1 MNNFNAI
8 TCTVSA
14 TLLTL
19 LLSSTVNAAA
29 PSPAKIDHPAKE
41 SELATIT
48 LTPEAE
54 HRLGLVV
61 TTVERRELAQL
72 RELAGEIT
80 VPSQLENAKHNSP
93 TIGQSV
99 LAILPLLS
107 PAEQLRLA
115 QAQID
120 ADGQVEQA
128 KVQLNGAKQSLQR
141 AVQMQ
146 ADKVGTG
153 RSVDDARLQANL
165 AENNLQTAKLRRE
178 LLGPALLATT
188 NPKEVWVR
196 VAVYAGD
203 LAKLDTKKEV
213 FISVLGDSLN
223 STSVKALPIKA
234 PPSANAAAATLDV
247 FYKLSNRDGAF
258 RLGQRVKVGIPMQAN
273 ASELTL
279 PWSAIVYDIEGGAWV
294 YQQIAPLVYQRR
306 RVQVQRVVDNLAA
319 LSGDI
324 TEGSNVVVTGVAEL
338 FGTEFG
344 IGK

>member
-1 MNNFNAI
+1 MNEFHYI
-8 TCTVSA
+8 SYKISVVM
-14 TLLTL
+14 
-19 LLSSTVNAAA
+19 LSLSLGSPANAAA
-29 PSPAKIDHPAKE
+29 PSPAKVDHPIKE
-41 SELATIT
+41 TELSTIT
-48 LTPEAE
+48 LTQEAE

-61 TTVERRELAQL
+61 ATVERRELAQL

-80 VPSQLENAKHNSP
+80 VPARAGAANNSSP
-93 TIGQSV
+93 QNGQSV

-141 AVQMQ
+141 AEQMQ
-146 ADKVGTG
+146 TDKVGTG
-153 RSVDDARLQANL
+153 RSVDDARVQASL
-165 AENNLQTAKLRRE
+165 TENGLQTAKLRRE

-188 NPKEVWVR
+188 NPTEVWVR

-203 LAKLDTKKEV
+203 LPKFDTHKAAS
-213 FISVLGDSLN
+213 ISVLGDGLY
-223 STSVKALPIKA
+223 STSLKAAPIQA
-234 PPSANAAAATLDV
+234 PPSANAVAATLDV

-258 RLGQRVKVGIPMQAN
+258 RLGQRVKVRIPMQAS
-273 ASELTL
+273 ASELTI
-279 PWSAIVYDIEGGAWV
+279 PWSAIVYDVEGGAWV

-306 RVQVQRVVDNLAA
+306 RVQVQRVVGDLTA

-324 TEGSNVVVTGVAEL
+324 TVGSKVVVTGVAEL

>member
-8 TCTVSA
+8 TCKFSVA
-14 TLLTL
+14 LLTL

-29 PSPAKIDHPAKE
+29 PSPAKIDHPVKE
-41 SELATIT
+41 TELATIT

-61 TTVERRELAQL
+61 TTVERRELAQM
-72 RELAGEIT
+72 RELSGEIT
-80 VPSQLENAKHNSP
+80 VPAQTGVAKSRPDN
-93 TIGQSV
+93 GQSV

-141 AVQMQ
+141 AEQMQ

-153 RSVDDARLQANL
+153 RGVDDARVQVNL
-165 AENNLQTAKLRRE
+165 AENGLQTAKLRRE

-188 NPKEVWVR
+188 NPTEVWVR

-203 LAKLDTKKEV
+203 LAKLDTHKEAL
-213 FISVLGDSLN
+213 ISILGDSLN
-223 STSVKALPIKA
+223 STSMKALPIKA

-279 PWSAIVYDIEGGAWV
+279 PWSAIVYDIEGGTWV

-319 LSGDI
+319 VSGDI
-324 TEGSNVVVTGVAEL
+324 TEGSNVVITGVAEL